1 MGLGANSSL
10 IKPTPLERSKNMKK
24 DSFII
29 YDEYYEMIRELSTAD
44 KGLLFTALFEYQ
56 ISGIEI
62 DLPQMARIIFK
73 FIKKRM
79 DYNEERYLETCQKR
93 KEAGALGGKVR
104 SEKQMQA
111 NGSQSK
117 QMLPNAIS
125 EKQMQAN
132 GSQSKQ
138 MLPNAISEKQMQA
151 NQADMDTDTD
161 IDIKKE
167 TNKEKNVGELV
178 KGVAKTLRIGNSKV
192 VKVKINDSFQFSLD
206 DPDVKPYVRAYGE
219 GIVRDVE
226 RWLIRHKYGETVD
239 LPFICRQFN
248 KFAERQGIST

>member
-29 YDEYYEMIRELSTAD
+29 YDEYYEMIRELSTTD

-132 GSQSKQ
+132 
-138 MLPNAISEKQMQA
+138 
-151 NQADMDTDTD
+151 QADMDTDTD

-192 VKVKINDSFQFSLD
+192 VKVKINDSFKFSLN
-206 DPDVKPYVRAYGE
+206 DPDVKPYVSAYGE

-226 RWLIRHKYGETVD
+226 RWLIRNKFGEIVD

-248 KFAERQGIST
+248 KFAERQGISR

>member
-1 MGLGANSSL
+1 
-10 IKPTPLERSKNMKK
+10 MKK

-29 YDEYYEMIRELSTAD
+29 YDEYYEMIRELSTTD

-79 DYNEERYLETCQKR
+79 DYNEERYQETCQKR
-93 KEAGALGGKVR
+93 KEAGALGGKAR

-111 NGSQSK
+111 NGSQIK

-125 EKQMQAN
+125 EKQ
-132 GSQSKQ
+132 
-138 MLPNAISEKQMQA
+138 IQA

-167 TNKEKNVGELV
+167 TNKEKKVGELV

-206 DPDVKPYVRAYGE
+206 DPDVKPYVSAYGE